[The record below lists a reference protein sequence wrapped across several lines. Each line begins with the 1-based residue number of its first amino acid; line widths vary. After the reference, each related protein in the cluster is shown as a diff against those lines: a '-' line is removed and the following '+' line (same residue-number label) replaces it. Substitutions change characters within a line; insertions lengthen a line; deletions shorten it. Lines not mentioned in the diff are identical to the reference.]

1 MSTIKTIE
9 LSRGKIYR
17 GTISKQ
23 EPVKIQFIN

>member
-1 MSTIKTIE
+1 MSTVKTIE

-23 EPVKIQFIN
+23 KPVKIQFIN